1 MTKHLN
7 LLFIQS
13 CFCVKVIEAKVY
25 WRPVRNLNLACYIL
39 VFQSISKKTSDKLQH
54 FRNLR
59 QKRV

>member
-25 WRPVRNLNLACYIL
+25 WRPVRNLNLSCYIL

-54 FRNLR
+54 F
-59 QKRV
+59 